1 MQRGN
6 IICTYIC
13 TIRVNPP
20 HFIGTNLAGD
30 LAGGWKDGAT
40 TLTYN
45 IFWRVSA
52 RRRKMT

>member
-45 IFWRVSA
+45 ILWRVSA